1 MMADQR
7 GETRMMLVANTEQST
22 LDFKDSQGRT
32 RLTIGVDKSNQ
43 PVLRFLDEN
52 GQLVKPAGH

>member
-1 MMADQR
+1 MADQR
-7 GETRMMLVANTEQST
+7 GETRMMLAANTEQST

-52 GQLVKPAGH
+52 GQPVKPAGQ